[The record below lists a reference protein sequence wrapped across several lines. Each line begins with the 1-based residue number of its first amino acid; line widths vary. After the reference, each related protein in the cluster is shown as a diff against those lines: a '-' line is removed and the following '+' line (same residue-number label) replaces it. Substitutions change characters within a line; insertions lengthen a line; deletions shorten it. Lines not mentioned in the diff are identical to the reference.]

1 MKNSNFS
8 KQVPLIIVLA
18 LYASNITAQQ
28 EVNLDAEYRPRVE
41 YRDGYSAPRK
51 ESQSPD
57 VLMLQRVRLNANYRS
72 ALINARLSV
81 QDSRVFGETNT
92 KGDAVAKTGDAPSL
106 FLYEAW
112 AELVLPKGIAFRIGR
127 QALNY
132 DDQRLFS
139 CSNWSNTGNA
149 HDLALLTYRIKDFK
163 ADLGYAYNNNQS
175 NPLTSDYDYPQT
187 FYRNMTYLHL
197 ANQFKASG
205 INLSAIAVCE
215 GFQQTKEIAGQPT
228 EYSTNYR
235 LTYGGNIEF
244 KRTDFPLDVY
254 ATAYGQAGKSPKGNH
269 LNACLLALKLNYRIL
284 KPFTLTGGID
294 YISSDFCGLYGS
306 NHGFNGAMDYW
317 SASSHPNEGLID
329 FYLAAQYKV
338 NDKVT

>member
-8 KQVPLIIVLA
+8 KQVSLIIVLA

-112 AELVLPKGIAFRIGR
+112 AELVLPKGIAF
-127 QALNY
+127 
-132 DDQRLFS
+132 
-139 CSNWSNTGNA
+139 
-149 HDLALLTYRIKDFK
+149 
-163 ADLGYAYNNNQS
+163 
-175 NPLTSDYDYPQT
+175 
-187 FYRNMTYLHL
+187 
-197 ANQFKASG
+197 
-205 INLSAIAVCE
+205 
-215 GFQQTKEIAGQPT
+215 
-228 EYSTNYR
+228 
-235 LTYGGNIEF
+235 
-244 KRTDFPLDVY
+244 
-254 ATAYGQAGKSPKGNH
+254 
-269 LNACLLALKLNYRIL
+269 
-284 KPFTLTGGID
+284 
-294 YISSDFCGLYGS
+294 
-306 NHGFNGAMDYW
+306 
-317 SASSHPNEGLID
+317 
-329 FYLAAQYKV
+329 
-338 NDKVT
+338 